1 MIYWFDTFRDMS
13 FSAILI
19 RMLLAML
26 CGGMIGLER
35 GFKRRAAGLRTHIL
49 ICLGAA
55 ITTLT
60 SQYLLLVQSY
70 YTDIA
75 RLGAQVIAGVGLIV
89 AGTIIVT
96 RQNRVKGLTTAAGI
110 WTTAIIG
117 LAIGTGFLEAA
128 IATTLLI
135 LFTELVISK
144 MEYKMLANSSELNLY
159 IEYTGKDA
167 LDNLLMYLRENMIS
181 LIDFEITR
189 KSDTVSNTIAAI
201 FSLRL
206 PRKKGKHNSFI
217 DSIRN
222 ITGIISVIEL

>member
-1 MIYWFDTFRDMS
+1 
-13 FSAILI
+13 
-19 RMLLAML
+19 MLLAML

-49 ICLGAA
+49 ICLGAM

-60 SQYLLLVQSY
+60 SQYLLFSQHY

-110 WTTAIIG
+110 WVTAIIG
-117 LAIGTGFLEAA
+117 LAIGAGFYEAA

-144 MEYKMLANSSELNLY
+144 MEYRMMANFTRVNLY
-159 IEYTGKDA
+159 IEFSGKDA
-167 LDNLLMYLRENMIS
+167 LDNLLVYLREHAIS

-189 KSDTVSNTIAAI
+189 NADAVSNTIAAI
-201 FSLRL
+201 FSLKISKA
-206 PRKKGKHNSFI
+206 KKRTIPVSWIPLEIFLGLFLSLIYKNF
-217 DSIRN
+217 
-222 ITGIISVIEL
+222 